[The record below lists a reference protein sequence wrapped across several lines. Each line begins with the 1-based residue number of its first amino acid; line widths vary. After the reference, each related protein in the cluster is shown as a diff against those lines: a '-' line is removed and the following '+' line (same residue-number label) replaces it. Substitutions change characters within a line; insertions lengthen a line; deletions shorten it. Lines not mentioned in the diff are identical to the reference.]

1 MGTKKPTDAA
11 KASKKVD
18 GFLAKGYKVVPLK
31 LKTMEDIKPKK
42 DDKKKAAGKKKK

>member
-1 MGTKKPTDAA
+1 MGMKKPTDAA

-31 LKTMEDIKPKK
+31 LKTVDDLKPKK
-42 DDKKKAAGKKKK
+42 DDKKKAVGKKKK